1 VELPCGKLISLLSM
15 AARGGFKPFM
25 KMLELSASVHF
36 GACGAFRLCLFLT
49 KMN

>member
-1 VELPCGKLISLLSM
+1 MELPCGKLISLLSM

-25 KMLELSASVHF
+25 KMLELSAGVHF
-36 GACGAFRLCLFLT
+36 GAFRLCLFLT